1 MNLDNEEI
9 RKLNSNSMKNLH
21 NSKRQLL
28 FNMDKNRY
36 YLKYDD
42 NSKIFESNIFALKT
56 PQVNVPQTGF
66 AKYNDR
72 ILTNSVEKLN
82 FKVDNSLYH
91 PQSLR
96 FEGYTQFPRPL
107 IIPFSNISKIKL
119 QKNLLNDLKKTEYIF
134 TTDKNKNI
142 LNKKTNTGLSF
153 YSGTINNIVNKKN
166 KKLILNKINEALSY
180 DENENL
186 FSNKEK
192 VRDYEK
198 NALRKLKN
206 KIISNSTNII
216 FGRKLKKPDDK
227 FINQFNINY
236 NILFNNPIKKNK
248 IKNSQ
253 TEPDNKNYF
262 EELYNAL
269 NKKSIRQKL
278 IFPKKKLNLDIDDNN
293 TNNTKKTNNIKNKNT
308 DNEITKN
315 TLHTEEKV
323 LSPNSQIND
332 QSKSN
337 NNNKDTYKPDTIKT
351 FFNSINIGNNT
362 KYNTIDYESKVNYKD
377 IVDEENENKMYIS
390 LDNEKLN
397 HENNNI
403 FNIKTLY
410 DLNKNCSIEKKLLKG
425 FNKPK
430 IKEATYRKAVPKY
443 KSTINIYKK
452 EWELYKLVNPIR
464 YKLDEEQKLKELKLI
479 QEKLEKGKDFVSF
492 SLPKS
497 RKNKFFAT

>member
-28 FNMDKNRY
+28 FNMDKNKY

-42 NSKIFESNIFALKT
+42 NNKIFESNIFALKT
-56 PQVNVPQTGF
+56 PQVNIPQTGF

-72 ILTNSVEKLN
+72 ILTNSVEKLD
-82 FKVDNSLYH
+82 FKVDTSLYH

-134 TTDKNKNI
+134 TTNKNKNI

-166 KKLILNKINEALSY
+166 KKLILNKLNEALSY
-180 DENENL
+180 DENENI

-278 IFPKKKLNLDIDDNN
+278 NFSKKRLNLDIDDNN

-315 TLHTEEKV
+315 TVHSEEKI
-323 LSPNSQIND
+323 LSHNSQIND
-332 QSKSN
+332 QSKKN
-337 NNNKDTYKPDTIKT
+337 NNNKDAYKPDTIKT
-351 FFNSINIGNNT
+351 FFNSINIGNST

-377 IVDEENENKMYIS
+377 VVDEENENKMYIS
-390 LDNEKLN
+390 LDNKKLN

-425 FNKPK
+425 FIKPQ

-492 SLPKS
+492 SLTKS

>member
-28 FNMDKNRY
+28 FNMDKNKY

-42 NSKIFESNIFALKT
+42 NNKIFESNIFALKT
-56 PQVNVPQTGF
+56 PQVNIPQTGF

-72 ILTNSVEKLN
+72 ILTNSVEKLD
-82 FKVDNSLYH
+82 FKVDTSLYH

-134 TTDKNKNI
+134 TTNKNKNI

-180 DENENL
+180 DENENI

-293 TNNTKKTNNIKNKNT
+293 TNNTKKTNNIKK
-308 DNEITKN
+308 
-315 TLHTEEKV
+315 
-323 LSPNSQIND
+323 
-332 QSKSN
+332 
-337 NNNKDTYKPDTIKT
+337 
-351 FFNSINIGNNT
+351 
-362 KYNTIDYESKVNYKD
+362 
-377 IVDEENENKMYIS
+377 
-390 LDNEKLN
+390 
-397 HENNNI
+397 
-403 FNIKTLY
+403 
-410 DLNKNCSIEKKLLKG
+410 
-425 FNKPK
+425 
-430 IKEATYRKAVPKY
+430 
-443 KSTINIYKK
+443 
-452 EWELYKLVNPIR
+452 
-464 YKLDEEQKLKELKLI
+464 
-479 QEKLEKGKDFVSF
+479 
-492 SLPKS
+492 
-497 RKNKFFAT
+497 